1 MSGLTLIHVILS
13 LLAILSGIRVAQGL
27 MAARRYEKTTLF
39 YMLSTALTLVT
50 SFLFPY
56 NGVTPGIIVGIICVL
71 IFVPTAFARYMFH
84 MAGIWRPVFV
94 VGALALLYFNCL
106 VLIVQSFQKIP
117 SLNALAP
124 TGGEPPVT
132 ISQAVLLVIF
142 LLVGFFSVRR
152 FRPTLMGI

>member
-13 LLAILSGIRVAQGL
+13 LIAILSGVVVTQGL
-27 MAARRYEKTTLF
+27 IAARRYEKTTLL
-39 YMLSTALTLVT
+39 YMLTTALTLVT

-56 NGVTPGIIVGIICVL
+56 NGFTPGIGVGIICVL
-71 IFVPTAFARYMFH
+71 IFIPTAIARYRFH
-84 MAGIWRPVFV
+84 MNGIWRPVFV

-117 SLNALAP
+117 QLNALAP
-124 TGGEPPVT
+124 TGAEPPVA
-132 ISQAVLLVIF
+132 ICQGLLLVIF
-142 LLVGFFSVRR
+142 LIVGFFSVRR